1 MKIEISN
8 FGPINYF
15 KCDLD
20 KDLHLIVGKNNIGKS
35 YAITIV
41 YLVLKSL
48 IEIEE
53 IGAYH
58 FFRMKIFDPTSSTKK
73 IPKNIS
79 NENVKNIFQDS
90 IKEIMSDHFLSKMN
104 YSFIG
109 TFDVGSM
116 KNIHSKDNTY
126 IKLYFTGMEI
136 IISINKNIN
145 ADKNIFTIDS
155 ILVTKSIK
163 IRDGKQKRNYKE
175 SKTEITIYNCTNDE
189 KHLHDS
195 FLYAVM
201 SFYFDKI
208 SEVVRNIKS
217 IHYLPASRSGLYQ
230 ALTAFGQIV
239 AQLSKSRSFVNER
252 IELPAISAPLSD
264 YFIELSG
271 IKINKKQYENT
282 PVNKIADDIENNIL
296 AGKVEFDSNNKKLF
310 YTPDG
315 SNLKID
321 IRMASSMVSEISP
334 IVVFLRHVLTSSPRK
349 STIRFQAD
357 LSGSTSDSKS
367 LIFIEEPEA
376 HLHPEN
382 QIKLLDYFVKLLGCN
397 VKMFITSHS
406 NYLFN
411 KLNNLILSKSIDF
424 KNVEAIIFKQNKYG
438 SDGISLQIDELGIED
453 ENFLDVAEE
462 LYEEKIDL
470 VERLNR
476 NA

>member
-8 FGPINYF
+8 FGPINCF

-41 YLVLKSL
+41 YLVIKSL
-48 IEIEE
+48 IELEE
-53 IGAYH
+53 SSSHY
-58 FFRMKIFDPTSSTKK
+58 FFRMKIFDPTSLVTK

-79 NENVKNIFQDS
+79 NDNAKNIFQDS
-90 IKEIMSDHFLSKMN
+90 IKDIMSDIFLGKISYLFN
-104 YSFIG
+104 G
-109 TFDVGSM
+109 TFDLESI
-116 KNIHSKDNTY
+116 KNVNAKDNAC
-126 IKLYFTGMEI
+126 IKLYFDGMEVV
-136 IISINKNIN
+136 ISHNSIFCIDKVSVHKDIKIKNI
-145 ADKNIFTIDS
+145 
-155 ILVTKSIK
+155 
-163 IRDGKQKRNYKE
+163 KQKRNHKE
-175 SKTEITIYNCTNDE
+175 SENEIIIYNCTHDE
-189 KHLHDS
+189 EHIQSS
-195 FLYAVM
+195 FFVAVM
-201 SFYFDKI
+201 SFYSDKI
-208 SEVVRNIKS
+208 SEIARKIKS

-239 AQLSKSRSFVNER
+239 AQLSKSRSFVNEK

-282 PVNKIADDIENNIL
+282 PINTIADDIENFIL

-310 YTPDG
+310 YIPDG
-315 SNLKID
+315 LNMKID

-334 IVVFLRHVLTSSPRK
+334 IVVFLRHILTNSPRK
-349 STIRFQAD
+349 SNRRFQTVP
-357 LSGSTSDSKS
+357 SGTSDSKS

-424 KNVEAIIFKQNKYG
+424 KNVEAIIFKQDKYG

-470 VERLNR
+470 IERLNR